1 MVSIKPSPATSN
13 RCQGIVLLEVM
24 IALVVVSL
32 GMLAVH
38 GTLSKF
44 AETAHH
50 MKRKSLA
57 SWIASNKITEFSVA
71 PRWPEI
77 GETSGNLDFAN
88 LEWHWRAEVSETQVE
103 NLRRVDVSVAFAD
116 DRDAVVHSLFGLIE
130 PPPPPGIGFSGW
142 QAIPQPGQGQGQ
154 GQNPGPSPGA
164 VPAPRPSPGGSAR
177 R

>member
-1 MVSIKPSPATSN
+1 MVSTNTPAGK
-13 RCQGIVLLEVM
+13 RDRFQGIVLLEVM

-38 GTLSKF
+38 GTLIKF
-44 AETAHH
+44 AETAHY
-50 MKRKSLA
+50 MKKKSLA
-57 SWIASNKITEFSVA
+57 SWIASNKITEFSLA

-88 LEWHWRAEVSETQVE
+88 LEWYWQAKVSQTEVE
-103 NLRRVDVSVAFAD
+103 NLRRVDVTVAFAD
-116 DRDAVVHSLFGLIE
+116 TRDAVVHSLFGLIE

-142 QAIPQPGQGQGQ
+142 QAIPEPDQDQELNPGQT
-154 GQNPGPSPGA
+154 PGPGT
-164 VPAPRPSPGGSAR
+164 VPVRTRTPNQSQR